1 MPIPAR
7 IPAGPDQLGSVRS
20 HGAEPRLE
28 LIPTLLWLKPTH
40 RLGRRFLL
48 IHRQGPRV
56 SGHGPGREW
65 DAGAGG
71 PAGWRGAI
79 VGSRGRG
86 EPGSR
91 PTEG

>member
-1 MPIPAR
+1 MK
-7 IPAGPDQLGSVRS
+7 S
-20 HGAEPRLE
+20 
-28 LIPTLLWLKPTH
+28 TH

-71 PAGWRGAI
+71 LAGWPGDRGLP
-79 VGSRGRG
+79 GRG

-91 PTEG
+91 PTDG